1 MFDPF
6 RDFETA
12 GYLRNKFA
20 EKDPQIVQELEHQ
33 MFRASLDEA
42 IAHLS
47 KRRGALSYADF
58 LAVHRI
64 LFEGFY
70 PWAGQDRAI
79 TAPDLSITKA
89 GTVFSHPLDAR
100 LAVEEG
106 LRIGSD
112 KRQLRQRPGFVMGMF
127 AYGHPFLDGN
137 GRTMLVVHT
146 ELCHRAG
153 FCIEWRRTNKSDYLA
168 ALGAEIETPNR
179 GILDAYLLPFI
190 GEGKERQTW
199 GGMIGGLPGLDGQGA
214 TDTIAGSYQDAQVAE
229 QYREFE
235 RRRGYRIKPVG
246 PAAASSDE

>member
-6 RDFETA
+6 NDFETA

-42 IAHLS
+42 IANLA
-47 KRRGALSYADF
+47 KRRGALRYEEF
-58 LAVHRI
+58 LSVHRI

-70 PWAGQDRAI
+70 PWAGQDRAV
-79 TAPDLSITKA
+79 TAPQVAVTKA
-89 GTVFSHPLDAR
+89 GTWFCHPAHAR
-100 LAVEEG
+100 LAVQEG
-106 LRIGSD
+106 LRIGND
-112 KRQLRQRPGFVMGMF
+112 KRLLRQRPGEVMGLF

-153 FCIEWRRTNKSDYLA
+153 FCIEWHRTSKADYLT
-168 ALGAEIETPNR
+168 ALSAEIGTPGK
-179 GILDAYLLPFI
+179 GILDAYLQPFL
-190 GEGKERQTW
+190 GESQDRQGW
-199 GGMIGGLPGLDGQGA
+199 GGMIGDLPGLNGKAEGDA
-214 TDTIAGSYQDAQVAE
+214 VAGNYGDEEVSE

-235 RRRGYRIKPVG
+235 RQRGYVIDPLADG
-246 PAAASSDE
+246 SDVSA

>member
-6 RDFETA
+6 RDYDTA

-33 MFRASLDEA
+33 MFRAGLDEA
-42 IAHLS
+42 ITYLA
-47 KRRGALSYADF
+47 KRRRALRYEDF

-70 PWAGQDRAI
+70 PWAGQDRAA
-79 TAPDLSITKA
+79 TAPEIAVTKGA
-89 GTVFSHPLDAR
+89 NWFCHPAHAR
-100 LAVEEG
+100 RAIEEA
-106 LRIGSD
+106 LRIGQD
-112 KRQLRQRPGFVMGMF
+112 RRFLRQHPGQVMGLF

-153 FCIEWRRTNKSDYLA
+153 FCIAWHRTRKPDYLA
-168 ALGAEIETPNR
+168 ALSAEIETPGQ
-179 GILDAYLLPFI
+179 GILDDYLRPFI
-190 GEGKERQTW
+190 GDTQGRPSW
-199 GGMIGGLPGLDGQGA
+199 GGLIGGLPGLNGQA
-214 TDTIAGSYQDAQVAE
+214 TGDAVAASYQNADVAA

-235 RRRGYRIKPVG
+235 RRRGYRISPTEDDG
-246 PAAASSDE
+246 AGSA

>member
-6 RDFETA
+6 KDFETS

-42 IAHLS
+42 IMHLA
-47 KRRGALSYADF
+47 KRRGALRYEDF

-70 PWAGQDRAI
+70 PWAGQDRAA
-79 TAPDLSITKA
+79 TAPEIAVTKA
-89 GTVFSHPLDAR
+89 GTWFCHPAHAQ
-100 LAVEEG
+100 LAVQEG

-112 KRQLRQRPGFVMGMF
+112 KRLLRQRPGEVMGLF
-127 AYGHPFLDGN
+127 AFGHPFLDGN

-153 FCIEWRRTNKSDYLA
+153 FCIEWHRTSKSDYLA
-168 ALGAEIETPNR
+168 ALSAEIAAP
-179 GILDAYLLPFI
+179 GKGVLDAYLLPFV
-190 GEGKERQTW
+190 GENQERQAW

-214 TDTIAGSYQDAQVAE
+214 GDAVAGNYEDAEVSE

-235 RRRGYRIKPVG
+235 RQRGYRIE
-246 PAAASSDE
+246 PAADDDFESE

>member
-6 RDFETA
+6 NDFETA

-42 IAHLS
+42 IAHLA
-47 KRRGALSYADF
+47 KRRGALRYEEF
-58 LAVHRI
+58 LSVHRI

-70 PWAGQDRAI
+70 PWAGQDRAV
-79 TAPDLSITKA
+79 TAPQVAVTKA
-89 GTVFSHPLDAR
+89 GTWFCHPAHAR
-100 LAVEEG
+100 LAVQEG
-106 LRIGSD
+106 LRIGND
-112 KRQLRQRPGFVMGMF
+112 KRLLRQRPGEVMGLF

-153 FCIEWRRTNKSDYLA
+153 FCIEWHRTSKADYLT
-168 ALGAEIETPNR
+168 ALSAEIGTPGK
-179 GILDAYLLPFI
+179 GILDAYLQPFL
-190 GEGKERQTW
+190 GESQDRQGW
-199 GGMIGGLPGLDGQGA
+199 GGMIGDLPGLNGKAEGDA
-214 TDTIAGSYQDAQVAE
+214 VAGNYGDEEVSE

-235 RRRGYRIKPVG
+235 RQRGYVIDPLADG
-246 PAAASSDE
+246 SDVSA

>member
-6 RDFETA
+6 EDFETS

-42 IAHLS
+42 IEHLAN
-47 KRRGALSYADF
+47 RRGALRYEDF

-70 PWAGQDRAI
+70 PWAGQARAA
-79 TAPDLSITKA
+79 TAPEIAVTKA
-89 GTVFSHPLDAR
+89 GTWFCHPAHAQ
-100 LAVEEG
+100 LAVQEG

-112 KRQLRQRPGFVMGMF
+112 KSLMRQRPGEVMGLF

-153 FCIEWRRTNKSDYLA
+153 FCIEWHRTSNSDYLTVLSA
-168 ALGAEIETPNR
+168 EIATPGKGILGAYLRPFMGEGQENR
-179 GILDAYLLPFI
+179 G
-190 GEGKERQTW
+190 W
-199 GGMIGGLPGLDGQGA
+199 GGMIDGLLSLEDHGVDDA
-214 TDTIAGSYQDAQVAE
+214 VAGNHENEEVSE

-235 RRRGYRIKPVG
+235 RRRGYRIE
-246 PAAASSDE
+246 PATDDGAGSV

>member
-1 MFDPF
+1 VFDPF

-112 KRQLRQRPGFVMGMF
+112 K
-127 AYGHPFLDGN
+127 
-137 GRTMLVVHT
+137 
-146 ELCHRAG
+146 
-153 FCIEWRRTNKSDYLA
+153 
-168 ALGAEIETPNR
+168 
-179 GILDAYLLPFI
+179 
-190 GEGKERQTW
+190 
-199 GGMIGGLPGLDGQGA
+199 
-214 TDTIAGSYQDAQVAE
+214 
-229 QYREFE
+229 
-235 RRRGYRIKPVG
+235 
-246 PAAASSDE
+246 

>member
-6 RDFETA
+6 KDFETS

-42 IAHLS
+42 ITHLA
-47 KRRGALSYADF
+47 KRRGALRYEDF

-70 PWAGQDRAI
+70 PWAGQDRVA
-79 TAPDLSITKA
+79 TAPEIAVAKA
-89 GTVFSHPLDAR
+89 GTWFCHPAHAQ
-100 LAVEEG
+100 LAVQEG

-112 KRQLRQRPGFVMGMF
+112 KRLLRQRPGEVMGLF
-127 AYGHPFLDGN
+127 AFGHPFLDGN

-153 FCIEWRRTNKSDYLA
+153 FCIEWHRTSKSDYLT
-168 ALGAEIETPNR
+168 ALSAEIATPGQ
-179 GILDAYLLPFI
+179 GILDAYLLPFV
-190 GEGKERQTW
+190 GESQERQAW
-199 GGMIGGLPGLDGQGA
+199 GGMIGGLPGLYGNGVDDA
-214 TDTIAGSYQDAQVAE
+214 VAGNYRDAEVSE

-235 RRRGYRIKPVG
+235 RRRGYRIE
-246 PAAASSDE
+246 AAAGDGAGSV